1 MNTLLLENWSVKK
14 NLRFCRI
21 RNHVFISFTSTN
33 FSRFL
38 SHYELVDAELRFICS
53 IASVTG
59 HLLRCDVIVDLINSI
74 EIISRT
80 REIYVEDSPLELAV
94 RALDVEG
101 IACETS
107 FPDVIP
113 KFYSGE

>member
-1 MNTLLLENWSVKK
+1 M
-14 NLRFCRI
+14 
-21 RNHVFISFTSTN
+21 
-33 FSRFL
+33 
-38 SHYELVDAELRFICS
+38 
-53 IASVTG
+53 TG

-107 FPDVIP
+107 FPDVLL
-113 KFYSGE
+113 